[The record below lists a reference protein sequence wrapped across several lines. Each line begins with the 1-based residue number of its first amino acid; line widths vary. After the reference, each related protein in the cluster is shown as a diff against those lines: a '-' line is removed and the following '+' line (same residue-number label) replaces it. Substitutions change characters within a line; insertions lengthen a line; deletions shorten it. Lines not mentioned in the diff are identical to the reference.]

1 MKPVCQ
7 FCGAPA
13 QAAKGIAVE
22 SAASAAKMPFLARIT
37 CNPDPLD
44 GDAAG
49 AVTLK
54 KKTNQA
60 ARFRG
65 GTYTTVRSFNNT
77 DNMGIGW

>member
-1 MKPVCQ
+1 MLLEAGGMKPVCQ
-7 FCGAPA
+7 SCGAPA

-22 SAASAAKMPFLARIT
+22 NAASAAKKPFLARIT

-54 KKTNQA
+54 EKT
-60 ARFRG
+60 
-65 GTYTTVRSFNNT
+65 
-77 DNMGIGW
+77 